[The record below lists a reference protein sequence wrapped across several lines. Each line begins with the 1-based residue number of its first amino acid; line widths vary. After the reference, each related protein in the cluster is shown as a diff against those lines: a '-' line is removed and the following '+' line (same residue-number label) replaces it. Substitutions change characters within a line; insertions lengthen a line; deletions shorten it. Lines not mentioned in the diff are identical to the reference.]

1 MTASSLP
8 DKAILKNMVIEI
20 LKEEPQLIKAIV
32 KEVLE
37 ENQII
42 ISDPQQ
48 ERRKQIEAMIN
59 EDFDKYDNVFKALA

>member
-1 MTASSLP
+1 
-8 DKAILKNMVIEI
+8 MVIEI